1 MREHQ
6 RRLSVFEAIPGTG
19 SIVSA
24 YSANKCRSA
33 ELKTKD
39 KLPLYRDLSV
49 DISSVSLLSERK
61 AVASLHRKEK

>member
-24 YSANKCRSA
+24 YSANEIMFGLTCRSA

-39 KLPLYRDLSV
+39 KLPL
-49 DISSVSLLSERK
+49 
-61 AVASLHRKEK
+61 